1 MSSRVKNKKSHKK
14 VNRPLHE
21 KRKVR
26 HGEK

>member
-1 MSSRVKNKKSHKK
+1 MNSRVKNKKSHKK

-21 KRKVR
+21 KGKVR